1 MFLWTGM
8 ATEIEY
14 TRPILARYEEFP
26 HMTAAKTVDDRLV
39 PTIRSAG
46 GGLHDLTVVSS
57 TPASAA
63 C

>member
-1 MFLWTGM
+1 M

-26 HMTAAKTVDDRLV
+26 HMTAAKTVDDHLDLA
-39 PTIRSAG
+39 IRSAG

>member
-1 MFLWTGM
+1 ML
-8 ATEIEY
+8 
-14 TRPILARYEEFP
+14 
-26 HMTAAKTVDDRLV
+26 AAKTVDDRLV
-39 PTIRSAG
+39 PAIRSAGG